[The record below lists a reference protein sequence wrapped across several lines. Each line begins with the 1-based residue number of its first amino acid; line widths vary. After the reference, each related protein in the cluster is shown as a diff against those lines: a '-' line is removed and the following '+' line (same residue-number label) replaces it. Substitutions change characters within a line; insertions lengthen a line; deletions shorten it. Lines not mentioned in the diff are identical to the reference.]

1 MKISVFYLKKDAVYQ
16 KKIYSVFLS
25 VAVICNMIRVES
37 DNCSIYVLTMEQAAV
52 FALR

>member
-1 MKISVFYLKKDAVYQ
+1 MFFISKKTLYIR

-25 VAVICNMIRVES
+25 FAVICNMIRVES

>member
-1 MKISVFYLKKDAVYQ
+1 MFFISKKTLYI
-16 KKIYSVFLS
+16 KKEIYSVFLS
-25 VAVICNMIRVES
+25 FAVICNMIRIES

>member
-1 MKISVFYLKKDAVYQ
+1 MFFISKKTLYLKKE
-16 KKIYSVFLS
+16 IYSVFLS
-25 VAVICNMIRVES
+25 IAVICNMIRIES